1 MTAIPVRYRRTQR
14 GLFAQKLQHAVP
26 ALIVL
31 GDGVGHLQHA
41 PSGATLAL
49 GLAEVLASLLV
60 MGSIGREMRQLRT
73 SGQASGHTHAS
84 HGVDWI
90 DLSLGTMLMVEAY
103 ARFEATA
110 RLPRPTLVL
119 GLGLIVIGL
128 AHSRIAAW
136 GDRRRSLIVDD
147 GGISVPGRFFQ
158 RLSLPWSD
166 VAEITT
172 AAAKVRVIAHDGR
185 DQELDLADAVEPDRI
200 RAALIEARHRLES
213 HRANGAL
220 RKAGAER

>member
-1 MTAIPVRYRRTQR
+1 MTAIPVRYRRTQK

-26 ALIVL
+26 AMIVL
-31 GDGVGHLQHA
+31 GDGISHLQHA

-60 MGSIGREMRQLRT
+60 MGSIARELRQLRT
-73 SGQASGHTHAS
+73 SGHDSGHIHAS

-103 ARFEATA
+103 AKFDATG

-128 AHSRIAAW
+128 AHGRIAAW
-136 GDRRRSLIVDD
+136 GDRRRSLTVDD
-147 GGISVPGRFFQ
+147 GGISVPGRFFR
-158 RLSLPWSD
+158 RLSVPWSE
-166 VAEITT
+166 VAEITSGPAT
-172 AAAKVRVIAHDGR
+172 ARVIARDGR
-185 DQELDLADAVEPDRI
+185 DQVINLADVMQPEQI
-200 RAALIEARHRLES
+200 RDALLEARQRLASYQADEASRKAAAL
-213 HRANGAL
+213 G
-220 RKAGAER
+220 